1 MLVAQSLGTLAVST
15 AWDAVAGALIPA
27 AAIILTA
34 KQTQVPTR
42 SLGALY
48 LRLLLPYAV
57 ISVALQVGAI
67 VIVPALII
75 AVATVLVCDPIARAE
90 RGGSGFVA
98 PAGPRA
104 IALAA
109 LCFVWLMLATAWQVF
124 GTFALA
130 DQPAAVEVAAG
141 LVWQGV
147 GVVGWLA
154 WCAIV
159 RRFPRP

>member
-1 MLVAQSLGTLAVST
+1 MLVAQTLGTLAVST

-48 LRLLLPYAV
+48 LRLVLPYAV

-90 RGGSGFVA
+90 RGESGFVA

-159 RRFPRP
+159 RRYPRP